1 MHSRGQQ
8 CGSGTDF
15 RTDDTTGSDVE
26 TAGQAMSM
34 QSTHGDTGRV
44 ASSAPDATD
53 PDALVTEHLYLVQHV
68 VNQLASRYPR
78 HIDRGDLWSAGAH
91 GLVEAS
97 RRYDPSTGV
106 PFARFAEI
114 RIRGAMVDST
124 RTRDWASRG
133 LRRGLRALHDCEARF
148 EDQHGRQPEAAE
160 LADALGI
167 EVTELERRR
176 AAALR
181 TTLLHLDQPIA
192 GPDAEETTLGE
203 MVADSGDDGDPE
215 AALAHKELLGT
226 VRTAVQFLPAVQRE
240 VVERCYFHGDL
251 LRDVADTLAVTEAR
265 VSQLRTEALNAIR
278 AYLSTTDD
286 TVPAVPAQAPGVRRR
301 AAYVA
306 ELTAQTN
313 WRSRLDAAPVARAVR
328 RSA

>member
-1 MHSRGQQ
+1 MAE
-8 CGSGTDF
+8 D
-15 RTDDTTGSDVE
+15 
-26 TAGQAMSM
+26 AMSM
-34 QSTHGDTGRV
+34 QSTRDETGEMV
-44 ASSAPDATD
+44 GGAPGAID

-78 HIDRGDLWSAGAH
+78 HVDRGDLWSAGAH

-106 PFARFAEI
+106 PFARFAQI

-124 RTRDWASRG
+124 RNRDWASRG
-133 LRRGLRALHDCEARF
+133 LRRGLRALNDCAAKF
-148 EDQHGRQPEAAE
+148 EEEHGRQPAAVE

-167 EVTELERRR
+167 EVGELERRR
-176 AAALR
+176 TAALR
-181 TTLLHLDQPIA
+181 STLLHLDQPIA
-192 GPDAEETTLGE
+192 GHDAEETTLGE
-203 MVADSGDDGDPE
+203 MVADTSDDGDPA

-240 VVERCYFHGDL
+240 VVERCYFQGHL
-251 LRDVADTLAVTEAR
+251 LRDVADTFGVTEAR
-265 VSQLRTEALNAIR
+265 VSQLRTEALHAIR

-286 TVPAVPAQAPGVRRR
+286 VVPAVPTHAPGVRRR

-306 ELTAQTN
+306 EVTAMTN
-313 WRSRLDAAPVARAVR
+313 WRSRLDAAPVGHAVR
-328 RSA
+328 QSA